1 MCDGGAHHPSTS
13 TYGVSAG
20 AVSPKVATGP
30 HTGAGFFI
38 IDKHGWLA
46 GAGADNIW
54 QSFGGRRSGTESPW
68 QTASRELLEETGIPS
83 THLVSLAPPF
93 RVCKDDHI
101 YVLHIATI
109 RSTHSDST
117 FPMVTSREL
126 TRFRHFTSFAD
137 TFQSELVN
145 GEIVHRRDIE
155 PAFLTIAAE
164 IYRAVSMRAQAA
176 ANVPPRL
183 DPSDSTPTV
192 ASTAQQPAAHASS
205 DAANP
210 QPSGPTT
217 RPSLG
222 DGYAALHSSNFV
234 EHATASRLHAR
245 LVSHRVHILERKRSV
260 AIDAR
265 GQLAI
270 DKGLRKSDTPARRE
284 KLSTDQAQKTL
295 LRRRTGHANH
305 GLAGLSNDPPAQP
318 AAPTGPVQFVP
329 RKTNEF
335 SSTDESPSLM
345 TGDEEWPPDDDDSA
359 VDARQPFSETTR
371 TSPPL
376 GTSLL
381 SFFTSVVGTSVNAGV
396 GTPVETTTSVVGTSV
411 DTTRE

>member
-13 TYGVSAG
+13 TFGVSAG
-20 AVSPKVATGP
+20 AVSPVVANSP

-38 IDKHGWLA
+38 VDKHGWLA
-46 GAGADNIW
+46 GAGSRNIW
-54 QSFGGRRSGTESPW
+54 QSFGGNRKGNESPW
-68 QTASRELLEETGIPS
+68 QTASREMLEETGIPS
-83 THLVSLAPPF
+83 EHLVSLAPPF
-93 RVCKDDHI
+93 RMRKDDHV

-109 RSTHSDST
+109 HSTHSDST

-126 TRFRHFTSFAD
+126 TRFRHFTSFGDA
-137 TFQSELVN
+137 FRSELAD

-155 PAFLTIAAE
+155 PAFLEIAAR
-164 IYRAVSMRAQAA
+164 IYRAISMRAQAA
-176 ANVPPRL
+176 ANVSPRL
-183 DPSDSTPTV
+183 DPSDSTPAV
-192 ASTAQQPAAHASS
+192 ASTAQQPAANASS
-205 DAANP
+205 DATSP
-210 QPSGPTT
+210 QPNGPTT

-234 EHATASRLHAR
+234 EHSTASRLHAR

-270 DKGLRKSDTPARRE
+270 DKGLRKSDTPARRAT
-284 KLSTDQAQKTL
+284 LSSDQAQQTL
-295 LRRRTGHANH
+295 IRRRTGHANH
-305 GLAGLSNDPPAQP
+305 GLAGLPNDPPAQS

-335 SSTDESPSLM
+335 SSANEPPSLM

-359 VDARQPFSETTR
+359 VDARQPASENAR

-376 GTSLL
+376 GTSPRAL
-381 SFFTSVVGTSVNAGV
+381 
-396 GTPVETTTSVVGTSV
+396 PTTGLGPCRNLGIRPRPNPQRR
-411 DTTRE
+411 D